1 MEHRLRL
8 ALSRIWVAARRFG
21 FFTLRCMVR
30 RLGIAP
36 SEVSRELYRLARLF
50 NGIPPQTNKWLQEV
64 ESRHRKQAYE
74 TRRDTHPSC
83 NGTGAI
89 VRIAPK

>member
-21 FFTLRCMVR
+21 FFTLRCVVR

-50 NGIPPQTNKWLQEV
+50 NGIPPQTTNGCRRWSRATGNKLMRLVGILIRPAMEL
-64 ESRHRKQAYE
+64 E
-74 TRRDTHPSC
+74 PSF
-83 NGTGAI
+83 GF
-89 VRIAPK
+89 APK

>member
-21 FFTLRCMVR
+21 FFTLRCMVQ
-30 RLGIAP
+30 RLRIAL
-36 SEVSRELYRLARLF
+36 SERIPRELYRLARLF
-50 NGIPPQTNKWLQEV
+50 NGIPLRKWLQEV

-83 NGTGAI
+83 IWNWEPSFGF
-89 VRIAPK
+89 APK